1 MAKITFSDIASG
13 FQSVS
18 TLNNNFAQLE
28 YELQNKVLY
37 RTNPTGEPNQMDN
50 DLDMNGYNIL
60 NLGNATV
67 VASASSVQTI
77 LWGTQRNGTGTHSL
91 SAGDIYRTVEV
102 SASSSVTAVMFLT
115 TASIAGWVGG
125 QWISL
130 LQKGAGKVLIS
141 SDAGVTINCSATVKG
156 TRRQYGT
163 VTLKYRGSDVWYLD
177 GDVSV

>member
-18 TLNNNFAQLE
+18 TLNNNFTQLE
-28 YELQNKVLY
+28 YELQNNVLY
-37 RTNPTGEPNQMDN
+37 RDNPEGEANQMNN

-91 SAGDIYRTVEV
+91 SIGDIYRIVEV
-102 SASSSVTAVMFLT
+102 SASSSVTAVMYLT
-115 TASIAGWVGG
+115 TASVAGWVAG
-125 QWISL
+125 QWIST
-130 LQKGAGKVLIS
+130 LQKGVGTLVIS
-141 SDAGVTINCSATVKG
+141 SAPGVTVYCPATVKG
-156 TRRQYGT
+156 THRQYGT
-163 VTLKYRGSDVWYLD
+163 VTLKYRGADIWYLD

>member
-1 MAKITFSDIASG
+1 MAKITFSNISSG

-18 TLNNNFAQLE
+18 TLNNNFDQLE
-28 YELQNKVLY
+28 YELQNNVLY
-37 RTNPTGEPNQMDN
+37 RNNPTGEPNQMNN

-77 LWGTQRNGTGTHSL
+77 LWGTQRDGTGTHSL
-91 SAGDIYRTVEV
+91 SVGDIYRTVEV
-102 SASSSVTAVMFLT
+102 SASSSITAVMYLT
-115 TASIAGWVGG
+115 AASVGGWVGG

-130 LQKGAGKVLIS
+130 LQKGVGKLIVTPA
-141 SDAGVTINCSATVKG
+141 AGVTLNCPATVKG
-156 TRRQYGT
+156 TRRQYGR